1 MARRSRTTG
10 DWLRSA
16 SVVICRLRTLKRFR
30 DEVGEA
36 RDHIECF
43 TIEEVKRT
51 L

>member
-1 MARRSRTTG
+1 
-10 DWLRSA
+10 
-16 SVVICRLRTLKRFR
+16 LRTLKRFR
-30 DEVGEA
+30 DEVAEA